1 MSFNLISKDTGY
13 NKEVRHETFCMNLPF
28 ITTKITGIDNQLLEK
43 QIKDLC
49 KETTGKESRSIYRKA
64 GEGEGIFKGKDSS
77 SIFKGNRTH
86 QYLHQ
91 ESLEF
96 TNLGD
101 IAIEQSRTMF
111 HERSCIS
118 QLVMQACWG
127 IIYKKG
133 DGSAIHHHGTTDVSW
148 VYYVKTPKGSSPLV
162 FPQCAY
168 YTPENELKILEV
180 EPEEGLMVL
189 FLGNVDHFVSP
200 SEIDEERIVIA
211 GNIDKQ
217 EKYNL

>member
-1 MSFNLISKDTGY
+1 MSFNLINNDTGY

-64 GEGEGIFKGKDSS
+64 GEGEGIFKIYG
-77 SIFKGNRTH
+77 GNRTH

-96 TNLGD
+96 SNLGD
-101 IAIEQSRTMF
+101 IAIEHSRTMF

-133 DGSAIHHHGTTDVSW
+133 DGSTIHHHGTTDVSW

-189 FLGNVDHFVSP
+189 FLGNVDHLVSP